1 MDLIAHLTRQAAFSR
16 ATFGP
21 GPRTKGVTDHI
32 RKELEEVEKCYEERT
47 RTVITGSFEDAMTGK
62 MKPIEKQ
69 VPVDLSIEERHADA
83 AAEWA
88 DVAILGLDGLL
99 RSISA
104 ANPDWTFDRVARE
117 AASMIL
123 AKQGK
128 NELRD
133 WPDWRQASSD
143 KAIEHVRGKHD

>member
-1 MDLIAHLTRQAAFSR
+1 MDLIAHLTRQACFSR

-21 GPRTKGVTDHI
+21 GARTKGVTDHI
-32 RKELEEVEKCYEERT
+32 RKELEEVEKCYSLDMEAYPHEFTTPRLT
-47 RTVITGSFEDAMTGK
+47 RHPSD
-62 MKPIEKQ
+62 KQ
-69 VPVDLSIEERHADA
+69 RHEA
-83 AAEWA
+83 AAKEWT

-104 ANPDWTFDRVARE
+104 ANPGWTFDMVAHE
-117 AASMIL
+117 AVIHIKS
-123 AKQGK
+123 KQGK

-133 WPDWRQASSD
+133 WPDWRQASGD